1 MKTIIITAII
11 ALSLGIGGTLLLHKP
26 SIKKPTDETIMTA
39 KFTFKDQQKFFW
51 QIQKN
56 AYMLANAKDTAIH
69 QKQAAMDSIAM
80 ATSWLGN
87 NIDSIYTNR

>member
-1 MKTIIITAII
+1 MNKIIITAIV
-11 ALSLGIGGTLLLHKP
+11 ALALGIGGTLFFHHP
-26 SIKKPTDETIMTA
+26 TIKKPTDETIMTA
-39 KFTFKDQQKFFW
+39 RFTFKDQQKFFW

-56 AYMLANAKDTAIH
+56 AVALANAKDTAVH
-69 QKQAAMDSIAM
+69 QKQAAMDSLIM